1 MNAWKILELEPTSDL
16 KAIKK
21 AYARQLKK
29 IDQDTQAIL
38 FIQLREAFAT
48 AQFQAEN
55 MRYAQDDALFENTEI
70 DFSLRQGHQNTR
82 PVHIVLEM
90 DIQKNNA
97 EGNSR
102 YDTETDLFQYHALDR
117 DSNVQTSDQTK
128 MVHQSDNHNHEL
140 TYYSDQQQCSPSW
153 LIAELNECFD
163 QLQQAITQQ
172 LANFPLQEKI
182 QYFLNLINK
191 LRHEEIQNKYSEKL
205 NELIKNNALEDFL
218 SLTSQDN
225 HFSQFELGNGDF
237 EYIENT
243 EPENLA
249 LLTLAEKIKVQF
261 QKRQLDQQLYDQFN
275 LLMLDFDLLSSVEKT
290 LIKQE
295 LIVPL
300 VSSKTISN
308 ITLYH
313 KFIEQWFRFFPHDL
327 HSSTLSYYESLART
341 CYYQNIHPEELN
353 QFKENISNRSDDSNI
368 NPIHSLSQ
376 VIRSL
381 ENNDVNDQVFENFT
395 RALHD
400 FDLLT
405 DADTILFKQKFRH
418 ALSEVNLTPRIYTYA
433 RFLLLWYKKFPKEF
447 HENFIKYKE
456 LNTKISY
463 AISKF
468 PNFYFIN
475 QEDETE
481 IYYLTKQ
488 SNFSPFKAN
497 KTYRRLKKI
506 ATSPQITHL
515 LESDHFNQSDH
526 NSNYYYI
533 KSRANWYSFLWTT
546 IISLISLYYFFDYF
560 KIEIPIIAYLILSI
574 CYFRCIQAP
583 LQSLLSSLRNKP
595 SYNQWIFRFW
605 FLNAIILIYLTEFII
620 EPIHYLLTQIWLI
633 LSILLLGSVQL
644 TLKSHQNKILDADI
658 TPTDSWI
665 LKYGF
670 IALCLIISFIFFIVG
685 STEHNWLIYF
695 SLVPTSL
702 IIFNH
707 QFRPIIEF
715 DQSSKKYTLYH
726 LNYLSAEKIIPLI
739 IVIFIYILATTLNE
753 RKEIHDYIY
762 INLFIFLCLF
772 FTSMNIKKL
781 SNFYKYLCYV
791 IFILLSIPT
800 VIGPFYFIAELITSA
815 KLQKKLKNN
824 QTTI

>member
-21 AYARQLKK
+21 AYAHQLKK
-29 IDQDTQAIL
+29 IDQETQATL

-55 MRYAQDDALFENTEI
+55 MRHTQDDDLFENTEI
-70 DFSLRQGHQNTR
+70 DSSPQHGSQNIHS
-82 PVHIVLEM
+82 VHIFSEM

-97 EGNSR
+97 KENSKQE
-102 YDTETDLFQYHALDR
+102 TETLPFQPPVLDQDL
-117 DSNVQTSDQTK
+117 NVPTSDQPEIT
-128 MVHQSDNHNHEL
+128 HQSNDYNFEL
-140 TYYSDQQQCSPSW
+140 THHSDQVQSPSSW
-153 LIAELNECFD
+153 LITELNECFD

-172 LANFPLQEKI
+172 LTNFPLQEKI
-182 QYFLNLINK
+182 QHFFNLMDELEHK
-191 LRHEEIQNKYSEKL
+191 EIQNKYSEQLDQLFK
-205 NELIKNNALEDFL
+205 ENALEDFL
-218 SLTSQDN
+218 STTSQEN
-225 HFSQFELGNGDF
+225 HFTQFELGNGDF

-243 EPENLA
+243 EPENVA
-249 LLTLAEKIKVQF
+249 LLELAEKIKVQF

-275 LLMLDFDLLSSVEKT
+275 LLLLDFDQLSSAEKI
-290 LIKQE
+290 LIKQK

-341 CYYQNIHPEELN
+341 CYYQNIHPEQFN
-353 QFKENISNRSDDSNI
+353 QFKENINNKSFDSNI
-368 NPIHSLSQ
+368 NPLHSLSQ
-376 VIRSL
+376 VIQAL

-447 HENFIKYKE
+447 YENFVKYRE

-463 AISKF
+463 TISKF
-468 PNFYFIN
+468 PDFYFIF
-475 QEDETE
+475 QEDNGE
-481 IYYLTKQ
+481 IYNSAKQ
-488 SNFSPFKAN
+488 SNFSPFKAV
-497 KTYRRLKKI
+497 KTYKRLKEI
-506 ATSPQITHL
+506 ATSPQITHY
-515 LESDHFNQSDH
+515 LESHRFNLSDY

-546 IISLISLYYFFDYF
+546 IISLISLYFFSDYF
-560 KIEIPIIAYLILSI
+560 KIELPIITYLILLFI
-574 CYFRCIQAP
+574 YYPYIQAP

-595 SYNQWIFRFW
+595 LYNQWVFRFW
-605 FLNAIILIYLTEFII
+605 FLSAVALISLTEFISV
-620 EPIHYLLTQIWLI
+620 PTHYLLTQIWLI
-633 LSILLLGSVQL
+633 LSIVLLGSVQL
-644 TLKSHQNKILDADI
+644 TLKSHQNKILDAEI

-670 IALCLIISFIFFIVG
+670 IALCIGISFIFFLVG

-715 DQSSKKYTLYH
+715 DQPSKKYTLYH
-726 LNYLSAEKIIPLI
+726 FNYFSAEKIIPLTI
-739 IVIFIYILATTLNE
+739 IIFIYMLTTSLNE
-753 RKEIHDYIY
+753 REEIHDYIY
-762 INLFIFLCLF
+762 INLFMFLCLF
-772 FTSMNIKKL
+772 FTSINIKKL
-781 SNFYKYLCYV
+781 SNFYKFFCYF

-800 VIGPFYFIAELITSA
+800 VIGPFYFIAELIAWQSKT
-815 KLQKKLKNN
+815 
-824 QTTI
+824 